1 MEIAERGR
9 DARLRPR
16 HARRG
21 AVRRAESFAAAP
33 DFRGTLFGLF
43 QPGEEC
49 NPGGASLVL
58 AEKPFEGYGV
68 RAVVGEHVEPQLE
81 VGTLGFRAG
90 KYMAAS
96 DELRFRVRGT
106 GGHGAMRKQLKDP
119 VAAGAELLTRL
130 IALNGEEC
138 VLSIGRVEAGGAT
151 NIVPDEI
158 YMEGTLRTFDE
169 RERGIIHRR
178 IEIIAADID
187 ARHGVKT
194 EVTIG
199 RGYPCVVN
207 DEILVKQA
215 TALAKAEKLKVAML
229 PLSTTAEDFG
239 FYCQQYPSLFY
250 RLGVGAAAGRPH
262 TATFFPDEA
271 AIGVG
276 IAFMR
281 KLAPATPGKITPGSE
296 NAQKANTTEIRRR
309 TPCKFLRDEK
319 TKQRSENG
327 ARKTDRTSIILSM
340 FREFPNNKFSLKH
353 LASASG
359 GATKEGRR
367 ETLEILGRL
376 FEEGVVEECA
386 REKYRLMQTHLPH
399 YEGVADMAPSGS
411 VYVKV
416 EGQESDIFVN
426 QRNAANAL
434 NGDRV
439 EVVVMH
445 RGRNGQLEGEI
456 TRIIERN
463 RKPYVGVAE
472 VGAHQ
477 IFVRADSRRMPMDI
491 YLSKRTYPDVRDGEK
506 VVVRIADWLP
516 GSKSPVGE
524 LVERLGMAGNNDTE
538 MHSILAEY
546 ELPYRF
552 EPEIE
557 RGRPGHRRPRH
568 GQRDRPAARLP
579 GCHDLHGR
587 SRGRQGLRRR
597 AVGAQNK
604 GRRLGSG
611 RAHRR
616 RDPLRAAP
624 LGDRRRGRGARHVGL
639 SGGPHRA
646 DAS

>member
-1 MEIAERGR
+1 MGPVEFRRRLHAHHELGIEHRRIASTGVVARIKGR
-9 DARLRPR
+9 KTPEGD
-16 HARRG
+16 
-21 AVRRAESFAAAP
+21 RRAAVLRADIDALPVTERNDCEWRSQNEGVMHACGHDMHAAVLFGVLKTFAEAP

-58 AEKPFEGYGV
+58 AEKPFEGYDV

-215 TALAKAEKLKVAML
+215 TALAKAEKLKVEML
-229 PLSTTAEDFG
+229 PLRTTAEDFG
-239 FYCQQYPSLFY
+239 FYCKQYPSLFY

-276 IAFMR
+276 IAYMR
-281 KLAPATPGKITPGSE
+281 KLAL
-296 NAQKANTTEIRRR
+296 Q
-309 TPCKFLRDEK
+309 LLEK
-319 TKQRSENG
+319 
-327 ARKTDRTSIILSM
+327 
-340 FREFPNNKFSLKH
+340 
-353 LASASG
+353 
-359 GATKEGRR
+359 
-367 ETLEILGRL
+367 
-376 FEEGVVEECA
+376 
-386 REKYRLMQTHLPH
+386 
-399 YEGVADMAPSGS
+399 
-411 VYVKV
+411 
-416 EGQESDIFVN
+416 
-426 QRNAANAL
+426 
-434 NGDRV
+434 
-439 EVVVMH
+439 
-445 RGRNGQLEGEI
+445 
-456 TRIIERN
+456 
-463 RKPYVGVAE
+463 
-472 VGAHQ
+472 
-477 IFVRADSRRMPMDI
+477 
-491 YLSKRTYPDVRDGEK
+491 
-506 VVVRIADWLP
+506 
-516 GSKSPVGE
+516 
-524 LVERLGMAGNNDTE
+524 
-538 MHSILAEY
+538 
-546 ELPYRF
+546 
-552 EPEIE
+552 
-557 RGRPGHRRPRH
+557 
-568 GQRDRPAARLP
+568 
-579 GCHDLHGR
+579 
-587 SRGRQGLRRR
+587 
-597 AVGAQNK
+597 
-604 GRRLGSG
+604 
-611 RAHRR
+611 
-616 RDPLRAAP
+616 
-624 LGDRRRGRGARHVGL
+624 
-639 SGGPHRA
+639 
-646 DAS
+646 

>member
-1 MEIAERGR
+1 MNIYEEALALQPTLVNWRRQLHRHAEGGYDLPQTLDLIRAVLTEHGVAFTEPATSTIVCEIGHGPAGLILRADTDALPIAEQNACEWRSQNEGVM
-9 DARLRPR
+9 
-16 HARRG
+16 HACG
-21 AVRRAESFAAAP
+21 HDMHAAVLFGVLKTFAEAP

-58 AEKPFEGYGV
+58 AEKPFEGYDV

-215 TALAKAEKLKVAML
+215 TALAKAEKLKVEML
-229 PLSTTAEDFG
+229 PLRTTAEDFG
-239 FYCQQYPSLFY
+239 FYCKQYPSLFY

-276 IAFMR
+276 IAYMR
-281 KLAPATPGKITPGSE
+281 KLAL
-296 NAQKANTTEIRRR
+296 Q
-309 TPCKFLRDEK
+309 LLEK
-319 TKQRSENG
+319 
-327 ARKTDRTSIILSM
+327 
-340 FREFPNNKFSLKH
+340 
-353 LASASG
+353 
-359 GATKEGRR
+359 
-367 ETLEILGRL
+367 
-376 FEEGVVEECA
+376 
-386 REKYRLMQTHLPH
+386 
-399 YEGVADMAPSGS
+399 
-411 VYVKV
+411 
-416 EGQESDIFVN
+416 
-426 QRNAANAL
+426 
-434 NGDRV
+434 
-439 EVVVMH
+439 
-445 RGRNGQLEGEI
+445 
-456 TRIIERN
+456 
-463 RKPYVGVAE
+463 
-472 VGAHQ
+472 
-477 IFVRADSRRMPMDI
+477 
-491 YLSKRTYPDVRDGEK
+491 
-506 VVVRIADWLP
+506 
-516 GSKSPVGE
+516 
-524 LVERLGMAGNNDTE
+524 
-538 MHSILAEY
+538 
-546 ELPYRF
+546 
-552 EPEIE
+552 
-557 RGRPGHRRPRH
+557 
-568 GQRDRPAARLP
+568 
-579 GCHDLHGR
+579 
-587 SRGRQGLRRR
+587 
-597 AVGAQNK
+597 
-604 GRRLGSG
+604 
-611 RAHRR
+611 
-616 RDPLRAAP
+616 
-624 LGDRRRGRGARHVGL
+624 
-639 SGGPHRA
+639 
-646 DAS
+646 

>member
-1 MEIAERGR
+1 MEPVEFRRRLHAHPELSFKEHDTAAFIEQQLDELGIEHRRIASTGVVARIKGR
-9 DARLRPR
+9 KTPEGD
-16 HARRG
+16 
-21 AVRRAESFAAAP
+21 RRAAVLRADIDALPVTERNDCEWRSQNEGVMHACGHDMHAAVLFGVLKTFAEAP

-58 AEKPFEGYGV
+58 AEKPFEGYDV

-215 TALAKAEKLKVAML
+215 TALAKAEKLKVEML
-229 PLSTTAEDFG
+229 PLRTTAEDFG
-239 FYCQQYPSLFY
+239 FYCKQYPSLFY

-276 IAFMR
+276 LHAETG
-281 KLAPATPGKITPGSE
+281 PATPGKITPGPAKRTQAGRDSG
-296 NAQKANTTEIRRR
+296 KTGTTEIRRR
-309 TPCKFLRDEK
+309 TE
-319 TKQRSENG
+319 
-327 ARKTDRTSIILSM
+327 
-340 FREFPNNKFSLKH
+340 
-353 LASASG
+353 
-359 GATKEGRR
+359 
-367 ETLEILGRL
+367 
-376 FEEGVVEECA
+376 
-386 REKYRLMQTHLPH
+386 
-399 YEGVADMAPSGS
+399 AP
-411 VYVKV
+411 
-416 EGQESDIFVN
+416 
-426 QRNAANAL
+426 
-434 NGDRV
+434 
-439 EVVVMH
+439 
-445 RGRNGQLEGEI
+445 
-456 TRIIERN
+456 
-463 RKPYVGVAE
+463 
-472 VGAHQ
+472 Q
-477 IFVRADSRRMPMDI
+477 IF
-491 YLSKRTYPDVRDGEK
+491 EK
-506 VVVRIADWLP
+506 
-516 GSKSPVGE
+516 
-524 LVERLGMAGNNDTE
+524 
-538 MHSILAEY
+538 
-546 ELPYRF
+546 
-552 EPEIE
+552 
-557 RGRPGHRRPRH
+557 
-568 GQRDRPAARLP
+568 
-579 GCHDLHGR
+579 
-587 SRGRQGLRRR
+587 
-597 AVGAQNK
+597 
-604 GRRLGSG
+604 
-611 RAHRR
+611 
-616 RDPLRAAP
+616 
-624 LGDRRRGRGARHVGL
+624 
-639 SGGPHRA
+639 
-646 DAS
+646 